1 MRLSQGTPEELR
13 QSLDEASI
21 ERVAEGMPPGLG
33 QLRLVS
39 ELEDPILV
47 QPLTYS
53 LHDLQPAA
61 SPP

>member
-13 QSLDEASI
+13 QSLGEASI
-21 ERVAEGMPPGLG
+21 EGVAEGTPPGLG
-33 QLRLVS
+33 QMRQVS

-47 QPLTYS
+47 RPLTYS